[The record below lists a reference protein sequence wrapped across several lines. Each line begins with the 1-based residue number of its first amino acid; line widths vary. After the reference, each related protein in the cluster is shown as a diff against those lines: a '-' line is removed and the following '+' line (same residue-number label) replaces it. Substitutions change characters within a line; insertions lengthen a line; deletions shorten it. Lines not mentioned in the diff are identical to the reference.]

1 MDVNAMNIDM
11 LSMSRPQVPRPQGH
25 RRAVH
30 PQGRTA
36 GRVSSHGGAQERAQR
51 AGTENLAGIV
61 GMGKA
66 IELATHEPG
75 GQRGADDPPAGQAHR
90 RHSGEIP
97 EVTAQRPPH
106 GAPAQQRERSPSADI
121 EGEALLLRLDL
132 AGIAGSSGSA
142 CTSGSLDPSHV
153 LLAIG
158 LPHEIA
164 HGSLRLSLGTD
175 STEAE
180 VDASAAGSA
189 RHCEGS
195 AGHERTQR
203 RDKHP
208 GRQLPVHEIISGQAM
223 KEVPIS
229 YVQ

>member
-1 MDVNAMNIDM
+1 M
-11 LSMSRPQVPRPQGH
+11 
-25 RRAVH
+25 
-30 PQGRTA
+30 
-36 GRVSSHGGAQERAQR
+36 
-51 AGTENLAGIV
+51 
-61 GMGKA
+61 
-66 IELATHEPG
+66 
-75 GQRGADDPPAGQAHR
+75 
-90 RHSGEIP
+90 
-97 EVTAQRPPH
+97 
-106 GAPAQQRERSPSADI
+106 
-121 EGEALLLRLDL
+121 
-132 AGIAGSSGSA
+132 
-142 CTSGSLDPSHV
+142 

-180 VDASAAGSA
+180 VDEVLRVLPGIV
-189 RHCEGS
+189 EGS